1 MHAHR
6 MHTDNIGRQH
16 RSNDGGS
23 EDSAA
28 WTSSGR
34 TTCHYARRRR
44 TFGPEVSLCPF
55 PMVTLRAS
63 LRLNGVSLLF
73 FCAEG
78 FADKMTS
85 MVGSQPRTLANHPCE
100 LADIPGRPARANSV
114 SFAHELPECL
124 CLLQGAGE
132 RSLLRATWR
141 PETWCCG
148 VSAWGQVFV
157 SNTSSTGVSNVSVTS
172 SRTGNS
178 TAFSA
183 CLARAKRLGSSQTS
197 ACCRSQPLPAACD
210 KCQCAWTCQEC
221 RESPAFLWR
230 HAVMCKGLQVAR
242 KQKNLKT
249 EQRRMLRLLLTIVS
263 THAYESQFVVD
274 GGDDVR
280 ALCPDA
286 VDERCSSGNED
297 TIGVTGR
304 AGATRHPCFIQDFL
318 CMQAHTPGAKDAKMF
333 AGVATLAL
341 SVLEADVVSQLER
354 LASRLGYAK
363 AHALLVLL
371 LVILLPVCVPIVS
384 LDSSRICPHRHLPK
398 IQGGLAGARPCECLQ
413 SIQCKR

>member
-1 MHAHR
+1 M
-6 MHTDNIGRQH
+6 TDQVKIALSTWRRPGEPLATRQGEGAPLAPRFPCAPSPSFHPSLALQYGGGPRNEGKISLVFAQNIL
-16 RSNDGGS
+16 
-23 EDSAA
+23 
-28 WTSSGR
+28 
-34 TTCHYARRRR
+34 
-44 TFGPEVSLCPF
+44 PPF
-55 PMVTLRAS
+55 LRAGQMADDPC
-63 LRLNGVSLLF
+63 LVGV
-73 FCAEG
+73 
-78 FADKMTS
+78 
-85 MVGSQPRTLANHPCE
+85 QPRTLTNYPCE
-100 LADIPGRPARANSV
+100 LADIPGRPARAKASILGT
-114 SFAHELPECL
+114 SCL
-124 CLLQGAGE
+124 NLCACLMQGAGE
-132 RSLLRATWR
+132 RSLLRATLG
-141 PETWCCG
+141 PERWCCG
-148 VSAWGQVFV
+148 VSAWGILFV

-210 KCQCAWTCQEC
+210 KCQCVWTCQEC

-242 KQKNLKT
+242 KQKDLKT

-263 THAYESQFVVD
+263 THAYESRFVVD
-274 GGDDVR
+274 CGEDVR
-280 ALCPDA
+280 ALCPGA
-286 VDERCSSGNED
+286 VGERCSSGDED

-318 CMQAHTPGAKDAKMF
+318 CMQAHTPGAKDAKIF

-341 SVLEADVVSQLER
+341 SVLEADILSQLER

-371 LVILLPVCVPIVS
+371 FVILLPVCVPIVS
-384 LDSSRICPHRHLPK
+384 LDSSRICPHHHLPK
-398 IQGGLAGARPCECLQ
+398 MQGGLAGARPCECLQ
-413 SIQCKR
+413 SIQCTR